1 MSNPAYIRLQNSKQY
16 SAYKKRIPKTHVSSS
31 RRCQTSPNLPGNLG
45 ALAGDANHDE
55 NLEYFEAPVTKREW
69 WRVTLKETPVPGRYE
84 YQDFL
89 HDSKNKKLDAS
100 FKAEGRQKTRGKM
113 AGDKLLPGAY
123 EFRDFIE
130 DIRKRPCTFSFKSN
144 GRSSQLAWERQ
155 RYETDNFP
163 VPGQYETTDP
173 PVGTQTVASS
183 MFKSKTP
190 RLTNAF
196 CFEDGHPP
204 PGNYNPI
211 SAKPGR
217 YGAKSSFVSKTP
229 RFRTSGTNVPG
240 PGSYETDKY
249 DRYLGM
255 SIGQKRLY

>member
-16 SAYKKRIPKTHVSSS
+16 SAYKKTIPKTSSLRS
-31 RRCQTSPNLPGNLG
+31 KLAKSTIPNNSI
-45 ALAGDANHDE
+45 LATGTDNNNE

-84 YQDFL
+84 FQDFL
-89 HDSKNKKLDAS
+89 HDSRNKKMDAS

-113 AGDKLLPGAY
+113 AGDTLLPGAY
-123 EFRDFIE
+123 ERRDFIE
-130 DIRKRPCTFSFKSN
+130 DISKKPCTFSFKSN
-144 GRSSQLAWERQ
+144 GRTSQLAWERQ
-155 RYETDNFP
+155 KYETDNFP

-183 MFKSKTP
+183 MFKSKTQ
-190 RLTNAF
+190 RLTF
-196 CFEDGHPP
+196 CFEDRIPP
-204 PGNYNPI
+204 PGCYNPS
-211 SAKPGR
+211 SAKPNR
-217 YGAKSSFVSKTP
+217 YGAKSSFISKTP

>member
-1 MSNPAYIRLQNSKQY
+1 
-16 SAYKKRIPKTHVSSS
+16 
-31 RRCQTSPNLPGNLG
+31 
-45 ALAGDANHDE
+45 
-55 NLEYFEAPVTKREW
+55 
-69 WRVTLKETPVPGRYE
+69 
-84 YQDFL
+84 
-89 HDSKNKKLDAS
+89 
-100 FKAEGRQKTRGKM
+100 M

-204 PGNYNPI
+204 PGNYDPI